1 MAEAPS
7 ADDPPW
13 LPWPGRVRSQLD
25 RLGELP
31 FSFDPDEID
40 AATGDPW
47 LIDDYTHPL
56 PGEAPG
62 EPLPEGPFALA
73 KRVLADYDFTDRRQ
87 IRAFYKAGEP
97 LEGRDMLLEVRYLFI
112 RLRIGVRVGNVVD
125 ERREVEGRPVVVWG
139 AGYGTL
145 RGHLERGWIDY
156 EVWKWSDT
164 GEVDF
169 RIRAVSHTAE
179 IRNPILRIGFGA
191 VGRPQQIRFARRC
204 GERMERLVVQGLRG
218 DFGAEPAPAP
228 VEGIRA
234 SPAR

>member
-1 MAEAPS
+1 MAEAPA

-25 RLGELP
+25 RLAELP
-31 FSFDPDEID
+31 FNFDPNEID

-47 LIDDYTHPL
+47 LVDDYTHPL
-56 PGEAPG
+56 PGEPPG
-62 EPLPEGPFALA
+62 EPLPEGSFALA
-73 KRVLADYDFTDRRQ
+73 RRVLAAYEFTDRRQ

-125 ERREVEGRPVVVWG
+125 ECREVDGRHVVVWG

-145 RGHLERGWIDY
+145 RGHLEQGWIDY
-156 EVWKWSDT
+156 ELWKWSDT
-164 GEVDF
+164 GRVEF
-169 RIRAVSHTAE
+169 RIRAVSRVAE
-179 IRNPILRIGFGA
+179 IRNPILRIGFRA
-191 VGRPQQIRFARRC
+191 VGRRQQIRFARRC
-204 GERMERLVVQGLRG
+204 GERMERLVGRGLRG

-228 VEGIRA
+228 AEDIHAAPSR
-234 SPAR
+234 